1 MPVTPGF
8 TARVL
13 NGSIRAPETMTSVP
27 PPPPPLRAGSV
38 PYLNVA
44 PIVRG
49 LEGRLRL
56 LPPAQL
62 ALALQRGEVDAGLLS
77 ITESLYHPEYVVLDG
92 PCVASNGPVYS
103 VILAHRRP
111 LSEVREV
118 FCHQASLASV
128 NLLRVLLAER
138 GLTPCLKALDH
149 PQAAVSHDFALLIGD
164 PAIEFRR
171 RHPGH
176 PVLDLGSA
184 WRDLT
189 GLPFVYAVWTLR
201 RDVDTSSLRTEL
213 LQAFERGQREFDAL
227 VREAP
232 GFDEAFR
239 RRYLTEH
246 VTSHLGDAEKAG
258 IAKFVELL
266 RRHQSEPVHLPEY
279 IR

>member
-1 MPVTPGF
+1 MMF
-8 TARVL
+8 
-13 NGSIRAPETMTSVP
+13 VP
-27 PPPPPLRAGSV
+27 PPLPPLRAGSV

-62 ALALQRGEVDAGLLS
+62 ADALRQGEIDAGLLS
-77 ITESLYHPEYVVLDG
+77 ITEALYHPEYVILDG

-103 VILAHRRP
+103 VILTHRRP
-111 LSEVREV
+111 LNEVREV
-118 FCHQASLASV
+118 CCHQASLASV
-128 NLLRVLLAER
+128 NLLRVLLAEQ
-138 GLTPCLKALDH
+138 GLKPRLIPLPD
-149 PQAAVSHDFALLIGD
+149 PEAAAHHDFALLIGD

-171 RHPGH
+171 RYPSHPI
-176 PVLDLGSA
+176 VDLGTA

-201 RDVDTSSLRTEL
+201 RDADTTTLRTEL
-213 LQAFERGQREFDAL
+213 LRAFERGQRELEAV
-227 VREAP
+227 VRESA
-232 GFDEAFR
+232 GFDESFR

-246 VTSHLGDAEKAG
+246 VTSSLGAAEKSG

-266 RRHQSEPVHLPEY
+266 RRHQPDPVHLPKY
-279 IR
+279 VR

>member
-1 MPVTPGF
+1 
-8 TARVL
+8 
-13 NGSIRAPETMTSVP
+13 MTSAP
-27 PPPPPLRAGSV
+27 QPPPPLRAGSV

-56 LPPAQL
+56 LPPSQL
-62 ALALQRGEVDAGLLS
+62 ALALKRGEVDAGLLS
-77 ITESLYHPEYVVLDG
+77 ITEALYHPEYAVLDG

-111 LSEVREV
+111 IAEVREV

-138 GLTPCLKALDH
+138 GLTPSLNALDS
-149 PQAAVSHDFALLIGD
+149 PEEAVSRDFALLIGD

-171 RHPGH
+171 RHPDH

-201 RDVDTSSLRTEL
+201 RDADTRELRTEL
-213 LQAFERGQREFDAL
+213 LRAFERGKREFDDL
-227 VREAP
+227 VRETA
-232 GFDEAFR
+232 GFDEDFR

-246 VTSHLGDAEKAG
+246 VTSHLGDTEKAG
-258 IAKFVELL
+258 IAKFVDLL
-266 RRHQSEPVHLPEY
+266 RRHQPEPVHLPEY
-279 IR
+279 VR